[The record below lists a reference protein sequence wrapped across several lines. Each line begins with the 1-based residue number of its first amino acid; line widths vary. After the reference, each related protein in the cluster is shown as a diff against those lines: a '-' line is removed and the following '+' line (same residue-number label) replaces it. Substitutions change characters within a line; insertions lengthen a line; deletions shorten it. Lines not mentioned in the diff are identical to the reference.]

1 MSDERSVE
9 ARLLSI
15 LALNFTNLVGSS
27 TDSSYWSN
35 ASEVVVPEHITAS
48 LQTTAEFPA
57 STEVRRLAMLGMSI
71 SKRTGDGRFDSL
83 AREICMSVYD
93 AIVGPC
99 PPAGILSLIR
109 LLEDIEECSRHSHYP
124 SDQVQGYQRRL
135 EFILG
140 GSEDSNANST
150 SFQARDANSSTRRLT
165 QHPPSSSPTTSY
177 PSSFRESVESNAS
190 SVVDQ
195 MYLFLIFIY
204 HILLLRLPTTYASLA
219 LDALCLEDDETC
231 DANVWET
238 FTDILLKQWKT
249 IGLLSTLIFGATLTM
264 FQIPSITSSSGLF
277 VIVHCAL
284 LCVMMSLIYTSFL
297 SVNFGSWR
305 SSSTAERWVKEMR
318 TASPH
323 SLWNFWVLISLP
335 AAWTC
340 WGIFLFLTS
349 MVLFAWP
356 LSQHDSSQDS
366 LDGVQESLG
375 IRIFVMMVL
384 FAGGVQLGCTI
395 CIA

>member
-1 MSDERSVE
+1 MDLPS
-9 ARLLSI
+9 LLSLLKLHHISYDPQVLPTTAHTAIPSALSTVVAALKLAPSATNTRVETKENTFWLHFMAQSPGIYKI
-15 LALNFTNLVGSS
+15 LAKTFKVECVIKCKATLQRADIPNNSTNMIKRSYALLSS
-27 TDSSYWSN
+27 TLR
-35 ASEVVVPEHITAS
+35 IS
-48 LQTTAEFPA
+48 LP
-57 STEVRRLAMLGMSI
+57 
-71 SKRTGDGRFDSL
+71 
-83 AREICMSVYD
+83 
-93 AIVGPC
+93 
-99 PPAGILSLIR
+99 
-109 LLEDIEECSRHSHYP
+109 
-124 SDQVQGYQRRL
+124 DQVQGYQQRL

-140 GSEDSNANST
+140 GSEDCNANST
-150 SFQARDANSSTRRLT
+150 SFQARDANSSTRRLA

-219 LDALCLEDDETC
+219 LDALCQEDDEIC

-249 IGLLSTLIFGATLTM
+249 IGLLSTLIFGFASSALVI
-264 FQIPSITSSSGLF
+264 FVVDITSSSGLL

-284 LCVMMSLIYTSFL
+284 LCAMMSLIYTSFL
-297 SVNFGSWR
+297 SVYFGSWR

-335 AAWTC
+335 VAWTC

-356 LSQHDSSQDS
+356 LSQYDSSQDS

-384 FAGGVQLGCTI
+384 VAGGVHLGCMI
-395 CIA
+395 YIA